1 VPDSKEEAAVNAF
14 IVEAKNEPGKL
25 AEVSKAIADKGVNI
39 VTGAVISIG
48 QAGGF
53 AFISNDEAGTRTA
66 LRDANYTFREVE
78 VMPISVSD
86 EPGSLAKIAKK
97 LADAG
102 VNVEVI
108 LPTGMSG
115 NKMTLALGVD
125 KIDAARKAIGTEVA
139 TPA

>member
-1 VPDSKEEAAVNAF
+1 MNAF
-14 IVEAKNEPGKL
+14 IVEAKNQPGKL
-25 AEVSKAIADKGVNI
+25 AEVTKAIADKGVNVI
-39 VTGAVISIG
+39 TGAVIGIG

-53 AFISNDEAGTRTA
+53 AFISNDESGTRTA
-66 LRDANYTFREVE
+66 LRDANYSFREVE
-78 VMPISVSD
+78 VMPISVAD
-86 EPGSLAKIAKK
+86 EPGALAKIAKK

-102 VNVEVI
+102 VNVEVL

-125 KIDAARKAIGTEVA
+125 KIDAARKAIGAEVA

>member
-1 VPDSKEEAAVNAF
+1 VNAF
-14 IVEAKNEPGKL
+14 IVEAKNKPGIL
-25 AEVSKAIADKGVNI
+25 AEVSKAIADKGVNV
-39 VTGAVISIG
+39 VTGAVIGIG
-48 QAGGF
+48 ETGGF
-53 AFISNDEAGTRTA
+53 AFISNDETATRSA
-66 LRDANYTFREVE
+66 LREANLKFREVE

>member
-1 VPDSKEEAAVNAF
+1 VNAF

-39 VTGAVISIG
+39 VTGSVIGIG
-48 QAGGF
+48 DKGGF

-66 LRDANYTFREVE
+66 LSDANCTFREVE

-86 EPGSLAKIAKK
+86 EPGALATIAKK

-102 VNVEVI
+102 VNIELL

-115 NKMTLALGVD
+115 NKMTIALGVD
-125 KIDAARKAIGTEVA
+125 KIDAARKAIGAEVA

>member
-1 VPDSKEEAAVNAF
+1 MNAF
-14 IVEAKNEPGKL
+14 IVEAKNQPGKL
-25 AEVSKAIADKGVNI
+25 AEVTKAIADKGVNV
-39 VTGAVISIG
+39 VTGAVLSIG
-48 QAGGF
+48 DSGGF
-53 AFISNDEAGTRTA
+53 AFISNDETSTRTA
-66 LRDANYTFREVE
+66 LRDSGYKFREVE

>member
-1 VPDSKEEAAVNAF
+1 VNAF
-14 IVEAKNEPGKL
+14 IVEAKNQPGKL
-25 AEVSKAIADKGVNI
+25 AEVSKAIADKGVN
-39 VTGAVISIG
+39 VLSGSVIGIG
-48 QAGGF
+48 DTGGF
-53 AFISNDEAGTRTA
+53 AFISNDETSTRSA
-66 LRDANYTFREVE
+66 LREANLKFREVE

-102 VNVEVI
+102 VNVEVL

-125 KIDAARKAIGTEVA
+125 KIDAARKAIGAEVA

>member
-1 VPDSKEEAAVNAF
+1 MNAF
-14 IVEAKNEPGKL
+14 IVEAKNKPGML

-39 VTGAVISIG
+39 LSGSVIGLGES
-48 QAGGF
+48 GGF
-53 AFISNDEAGTRTA
+53 AFISNDETSTRSA
-66 LRDANYTFREVE
+66 LREANLKFREIE

-102 VNVEVI
+102 VNVDLI

-125 KIDAARKAIGTEVA
+125 KIDAARKAIGAEVA

>member
-1 VPDSKEEAAVNAF
+1 VNAF
-14 IVEAKNEPGKL
+14 IVEAKNQPGKL
-25 AEVSKAIADKGVNI
+25 AETTKAIADKGVNI

-48 QAGGF
+48 DSGGF
-53 AFISNDEAGTRTA
+53 AFISNDETSTRTA
-66 LRDANYTFREVE
+66 LRDSGYKFREVE
-78 VMPISVSD
+78 VMPISVSE

-102 VNVEVI
+102 VNVEVL

-125 KIDAARKAIGTEVA
+125 KIDAARKAIGAEVA
-139 TPA
+139 APA

>member
-1 VPDSKEEAAVNAF
+1 VNAF
-14 IVEAKNEPGKL
+14 IVEAKNQPGKL
-25 AEVSKAIADKGVNI
+25 AETTKAIADKGVNI

-48 QAGGF
+48 DSGGF
-53 AFISNDEAGTRTA
+53 AFISNDETSTRTA
-66 LRDANYTFREVE
+66 LRDSGYKFREVE
-78 VMPISVSD
+78 VMPISVSE

-102 VNVEVI
+102 VNVEVL

>member
-1 VPDSKEEAAVNAF
+1 VNAF
-14 IVEAKNEPGKL
+14 IVEAKNQPGKL
-25 AEVSKAIADKGVNI
+25 AETTKAIADKGVNV
-39 VTGAVISIG
+39 VTGAVIGIG
-48 QAGGF
+48 ESGAF
-53 AFISNDEAGTRTA
+53 AFISNDETSTRTA
-66 LRDANYTFREVE
+66 LRDSGYKFREVE

-102 VNVEVI
+102 VNVELL

>member
-1 VPDSKEEAAVNAF
+1 VNAF

-25 AEVSKAIADKGVNI
+25 AEVSKAIADKGVNV
-39 VTGAVISIG
+39 VTGALISIG
-48 QAGGF
+48 EKGGF
-53 AFISNDEAGTRTA
+53 AFISNDEDGTRTA
-66 LRDANYTFREVE
+66 LRDANSTFREVE

-86 EPGSLAKIAKK
+86 EPGALATIAKK

-102 VNVEVI
+102 VNIELL

-125 KIDAARKAIGTEVA
+125 KIDAARKAIGAEVA

>member
-1 VPDSKEEAAVNAF
+1 MNAF
-14 IVEAKNEPGKL
+14 IVEAKNQPGKL
-25 AEVSKAIADKGVNI
+25 AEVTKAIADKGVNV
-39 VTGAVISIG
+39 VTGAVIGIG
-48 QAGGF
+48 DSGGF
-53 AFISNDEAGTRTA
+53 AFISNDETSTRTA
-66 LRDANYTFREVE
+66 LRDSGYKFREVE
-78 VMPISVSD
+78 VMPISVSE

>member
-1 VPDSKEEAAVNAF
+1 VNAF
-14 IVEAKNEPGKL
+14 IVEAKNQPGKL
-25 AEVSKAIADKGVNI
+25 AEVSKAIADKGVN
-39 VTGAVISIG
+39 VLSGSVIGIG
-48 QAGGF
+48 DSGGF
-53 AFISNDEAGTRTA
+53 AFITNDEAGTRTA
-66 LRDANYTFREVE
+66 LRDANYKFREVE

-102 VNVEVI
+102 VNVEVL

-125 KIDAARKAIGTEVA
+125 KIDAARKAIGAEVA

>member
-1 VPDSKEEAAVNAF
+1 VNAF
-14 IVEAKNEPGKL
+14 IVEAKNQPGKL
-25 AEVSKAIADKGVNI
+25 AEVSKAIADKGVN
-39 VTGAVISIG
+39 VLSGSVIGIG
-48 QAGGF
+48 DSGGF
-53 AFISNDEAGTRTA
+53 AFITNDEAGTRTV
-66 LRDANYTFREVE
+66 LRDANYKFREVE

-102 VNVEVI
+102 VNVEVL

-125 KIDAARKAIGTEVA
+125 KIDAARKAIGAEVA

>member
-1 VPDSKEEAAVNAF
+1 MNAF
-14 IVEAKNEPGKL
+14 IVEAKNKPGIL
-25 AEVSKAIADKGVNI
+25 AEVSQAIADKGVN
-39 VTGAVISIG
+39 VVSGAVIGLGES
-48 QAGGF
+48 GGF
-53 AFISNDEAGTRTA
+53 AFISNDETSTRSA
-66 LRDANYTFREVE
+66 LREANLTYREVE
-78 VMPISVSD
+78 IMPISVSD

-102 VNVEVI
+102 VNVELL

-125 KIDAARKAIGTEVA
+125 KVDAAKKAIGAGAA

>member
-1 VPDSKEEAAVNAF
+1 VNAF
-14 IVEAKNEPGKL
+14 IVEAKNKPGIL
-25 AEVSKAIADKGVNI
+25 AEVSKAIADKGVNV
-39 VTGAVISIG
+39 VTGSVIG
-48 QAGGF
+48 LGETGGF
-53 AFISNDEAGTRTA
+53 AFISNDETSTRSA
-66 LRDANYTFREVE
+66 LREAKLTFREVE

-86 EPGSLAKIAKK
+86 EPGSLARIAKK

-115 NKMTLALGVD
+115 NKVTLALGVD
-125 KIDAARKAIGTEVA
+125 KIDAARKAIGAEVA

>member
-1 VPDSKEEAAVNAF
+1 VNAF

-25 AEVSKAIADKGVNI
+25 AQATKAIADKGVNV
-39 VTGAVISIG
+39 VTGALIG
-48 QAGGF
+48 LGEKGGF

-78 VMPISVSD
+78 VIPISVSD
-86 EPGSLAKIAKK
+86 EPGALAKIAKK

-102 VNVEVI
+102 VNIEVL

-139 TPA
+139 TPV

>member
-1 VPDSKEEAAVNAF
+1 MNAF
-14 IVEAKNEPGKL
+14 IVEAKNKPGIL

-39 VTGAVISIG
+39 VTGSVVG
-48 QAGGF
+48 LGETGGF
-53 AFISNDEAGTRTA
+53 AFISNDETATRSA
-66 LRDANYTFREVE
+66 LREANLTYREIE

-102 VNVEVI
+102 VNVELL

-125 KIDAARKAIGTEVA
+125 KIDAARKAIGTEVGA
-139 TPA
+139 TA

>member
-1 VPDSKEEAAVNAF
+1 MNAF
-14 IVEAKNEPGKL
+14 IVEAKNKPGIL
-25 AEVSKAIADKGVNI
+25 AEVSKAIADKGVNV
-39 VTGAVISIG
+39 VTGSVIG
-48 QAGGF
+48 LGETGGF
-53 AFISNDEAGTRTA
+53 AFISNDETSTRSA
-66 LRDANYTFREVE
+66 LREANLRYREVE

-139 TPA
+139 ATA